1 MISVSQT
8 ALANAEHHRTACYC
22 AITSSD
28 TTSMC
33 SEKIVLFGEHPIEG
47 KLMYSACPL
56 PFVYGLKLNATVF
69 GQWHVHQI
77 TLIFLSI

>member
-1 MISVSQT
+1 
-8 ALANAEHHRTACYC
+8 
-22 AITSSD
+22 
-28 TTSMC
+28 MC

-56 PFVYGLKLNATVF
+56 PFVYGLKLNAIVF

-77 TLIFLSI
+77 TQFFLSI